1 MKKIL
6 FFASLAAAATM
17 TLGCSKDNI
26 EGNDNVPGNGEVSYF
41 EPQTI
46 IKASS
51 SATKTALSGLEIL
64 WEEGDVIS
72 LFNENG
78 TPMNYSLTDG
88 AGSTSGTFAADGEPT
103 TGYSYAIYPV
113 VSGQVSGTSVPVT
126 VASAQTY
133 LAGGFSA
140 EYPMA
145 ATTGDGMNFTFE
157 NLATVLSLSLQGDA
171 VVRSVTVEAVGG
183 EGLSGAATVDFSG
196 EIPSLS
202 ATEGASASVTLNCGE
217 SGVALSADA
226 ATEFTFVV
234 IPGVYE
240 QGFRVTVTETN
251 GNVTTRTAS
260 SSISLNAG
268 SIAKLNATLPIDTPQ
283 GWNLVGDFN
292 GWGTTWVE
300 LENAHGLFYTPES
313 VVIEE
318 GNTEFKIRYGANE
331 WYGYSNV
338 GTVTEVTPQKAFTVY
353 RTGGEPG
360 GEQWPGK
367 DEGNLTVK
375 EGTYDFYFDQNPHN
389 VIIMPAGIA
398 PFGIVGSIT
407 SWGDDA
413 DIPLLAEG
421 EWLVAKNVVFEE
433 TGAFKIR
440 FASSWNGADGN
451 GYNLGF
457 AEEDKSVVI
466 NDEAN
471 IVVNSTNDAPNNNM
485 NIAAGTYDIYF
496 DLGGMKVWV
505 MTPGNTPSQN

>member
-26 EGNDNVPGNGEVSYF
+26 EGNDNVPGDGEVSYF

-88 AGSTSGTFAADGEPT
+88 AGSTSGTFAADGEPK

-145 ATTGDGMNFTFE
+145 AMTGDGMNFTFE

-202 ATEGASASVTLNCGE
+202 ATEGASASVTLDCGE

-234 IPGVYE
+234 IPGEYSGLKVS
-240 QGFRVTVTETN
+240 VTDMNGHVTSR
-251 GNVTTRTAS
+251 TTGAATMTAGTKKNFGS
-260 SSISLNAG
+260 ALNINSA
-268 SIAKLNATLPIDTPQ
+268 PQ
-283 GWNLVGDFN
+283 GWNLTGSAY
-292 GWGTTWVE
+292 GWGSSWVDLYE
-300 LENAHGLFYTPES
+300 SHGLFSCKDINMAADE
-313 VVIEE
+313 
-318 GNTEFKIRYGANE
+318 EFKILWAADWTDQAFGSDAGLSLNRGVGLVNGQANLKIE
-331 WYGYSNV
+331 ADG
-338 GTVTEVTPQKAFTVY
+338 VY
-353 RTGGEPG
+353 
-360 GEQWPGK
+360 
-367 DEGNLTVK
+367 DI
-375 EGTYDFYFDQNPHN
+375 YFDQMTKFVFVMENGETPN
-389 VIIMPAGIA
+389 L
-398 PFGIVGSIT
+398 GIVGDINN
-407 SWGDDA
+407 WGN
-413 DIPLLAEG
+413 EG
-421 EWLVAKNVVFEE
+421 ENGEAPEDDVKMTMENGYFVVKNI
-433 TGAFKIR
+433 TMPDGGFKIR
-440 FASSWNGADGN
+440 LDNSWTNE
-451 GYNLGF
+451 YNIGP
-457 AEEDKSVVI
+457 EEDTPVVI
-466 NDEAN
+466 GEPLNVRNNVGGASRN
-471 IVVNSTNDAPNNNM
+471 MIVT
-485 NIAAGTYDIYF
+485 AGTYDIWF
-496 DLGGMKVWV
+496 DLGAMQVWV